1 MKNLIFVLLFSSV
14 LFVSCKTNDP
24 ALEYKYT
31 TNPTYSWGYA
41 EFYGPY
47 YSEYM
52 NDNNVISLSLFSDSL
67 FVDSTGSLDGIGQY
81 LFLEDIFISPTDTI
95 LPDGVYEISKSE
107 APFTVAPGEKF
118 KADNNEYVIGASIY
132 FIEKKS
138 NFSVQ
143 KLISRGS
150 FTVESMNNTKY
161 IDFNFVLTDST
172 KLKGKFST
180 ELPHFDQSI
189 ATPPSSVRK
198 KLKLKSGP
206 VIF

>member
-24 ALEYKYT
+24 ALEYKYN

-81 LFLEDIFISPTDTI
+81 LFLEDVFISPTDTI

-107 APFTVAPGEKF
+107 AQFTVAPGEKF
-118 KADNNEYVIGASIY
+118 KADNNEYVIGAYIY

-150 FTVESMNNTKY
+150 FTVESPRSRL
-161 IDFNFVLTDST
+161 VCLTAKT
-172 KLKGKFST
+172 
-180 ELPHFDQSI
+180 
-189 ATPPSSVRK
+189 TPRF
-198 KLKLKSGP
+198 KSWLTL
-206 VIF
+206 I

>member
-14 LFVSCKTNDP
+14 FFVSCKTNDP
-24 ALEYKYT
+24 ALEYKYN

-41 EFYGPY
+41 EFYGSY

-95 LPDGVYEISKSE
+95 LPNGVYEISKSE

-118 KADNNEYVIGASIY
+118 KADNNEYVIGAYIY

-150 FTVESMNNTKY
+150 FTVESMNNTRY
-161 IDFNFVLTDST
+161 IDFNFVLSDST
-172 KLKGKFST
+172 KLEGKFSA

-189 ATPPSSVRK
+189 VTPPSSVRK
-198 KLKLKSGP
+198 KLKLKNQ
-206 VIF
+206 FQ

>member
-14 LFVSCKTNDP
+14 FFVSCKTNDP
-24 ALEYKYT
+24 ALEYKYN

-41 EFYGPY
+41 EFYGSY

-95 LPDGVYEISKSE
+95 LPNGVYEISKSE

-118 KADNNEYVIGASIY
+118 KADNNEYVIGAYIY

-150 FTVESMNNTKY
+150 FTVESMNNTRY
-161 IDFNFVLTDST
+161 IDFNFVLSDST
-172 KLKGKFST
+172 KLEGKFSA

-198 KLKLKSGP
+198 KLKLKNQ
-206 VIF
+206 VR

>member
-24 ALEYKYT
+24 ALEYKYN

-67 FVDSTGSLDGIGQY
+67 LVDSTGSLDGIGQY